1 MRASL
6 TIIRYKKRFIPFAL
20 LAMAIHRF
28 PLWFNKKI
36 TFWKLLGCGRN
47 GSFDKNPDWQQ
58 WGIMTVRSV
67 ESGSQ
72 EPGVGSQEP
81 GVGSQESGVGS
92 TESEVQSSKLQT
104 PNSELHK
111 LYGNFIARWLRFF
124 GCETWTVILT
134 PIEGHGL
141 WDGKKVFG
149 ELPPK
154 STYEGPIAILTRAT
168 IRISKLQS
176 FWKHVAGVASKMDG
190 SKGFITSIGIGEI
203 PWVKQA
209 TFSIWESKEDM
220 KNFAY
225 QMKEHKEV
233 IVKTR
238 TEKWYSE
245 DMFVRFKILGSNGT
259 IKGINPLNGKL

>member
-1 MRASL
+1 MTASL

-47 GSFDKNPDWQQ
+47 GSFDKTPDWQQ
-58 WGIMTVRSV
+58 WGIMTVRN
-67 ESGSQ
+67 SGS
-72 EPGVGSQEP
+72 ESWKLEVGS
-81 GVGSQESGVGS
+81 
-92 TESEVQSSKLQT
+92 LRA
-104 PNSELHK
+104 

-149 ELPPK
+149 ELPVK
-154 STYEGPIAILTRAT
+154 SDHEGQVAILTRAT
-168 IRISKLQS
+168 IRVSKLKS
-176 FWKHVAGVASKMDG
+176 FWKHVGGVAGKMDG
-190 SKGFITSIGIGEI
+190 SRGFITSIGIGEI
-203 PWVKQA
+203 PWIKQA
-209 TFSIWESKEDM
+209 TFSIWQSKEDM

-245 DMFVRFKILGSNGT
+245 DMFVRFKIQGSMGT